1 MVIITA
7 SNKARANDNFD
18 ELKSKLNKREAID
31 LEYAD
36 FSDIDYRT
44 QKEKKQDRKKRTNMS
59 KKFGPVKM
67 GVRLRS
73 VKNSNV
79 NLNLDLIEAY
89 DLMNRTQNLQEL
101 YSEMQPDQEHTL
113 LGPELRSEIKGVVD
127 KILNF
132 NHPTEKQ
139 EGQAI

>member
-7 SNKARANDNFD
+7 SNKARANDNFE
-18 ELKSKLNKREAID
+18 ELKSRLNKREAID
-31 LEYAD
+31 LEYTD

-59 KKFGPVKM
+59 KKFGPLKM
-67 GVRLRS
+67 GVRVQNMR
-73 VKNSNV
+73 NSNV
-79 NLNLDLIEAY
+79 NLNLDLLEAY

-101 YSEMQPDQEHTL
+101 YSEMQPDQEYTL
-113 LGPELRSEIKGVVD
+113 LGPELRSEIKDVID

-132 NHPTEKQ
+132 NQSAEKQ
-139 EGQAI
+139 DGQAI